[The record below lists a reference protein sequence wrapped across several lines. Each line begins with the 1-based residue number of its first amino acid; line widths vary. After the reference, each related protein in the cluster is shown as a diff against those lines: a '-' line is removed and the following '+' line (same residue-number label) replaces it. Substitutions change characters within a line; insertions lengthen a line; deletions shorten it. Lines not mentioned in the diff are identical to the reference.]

1 MNKNT
6 ALYSGTAVLFGLT
19 CFSQMSVGVA
29 AGDLSTVDAATREN
43 YYQWSSPDA
52 YSLGSGNTYG
62 SEPTSPSNN
71 VTSTTSSGAA
81 IPASTYTVQ
90 PSETLFAVVR
100 QTGVP
105 LQQLIQLN
113 DLQPPYPVKA
123 GQKLRLNGAANI
135 TSPTPNIAVL
145 PPVPGATYTVKAG
158 ETLYQVMRQTGVHVK
173 QLVKLNNLKQPY
185 HVKAGQ
191 VLKTGK

>member
-19 CFSQMSVGVA
+19 CFSHMSMSVA
-29 AGDLSTVDAATREN
+29 AGNLSTVDAATREN
-43 YYQWSSPDA
+43 YYQWPSPDA
-52 YSLGSGNTYG
+52 YSLGNGNTYG
-62 SEPTSPSNN
+62 SEPTSPSNS
-71 VTSTTSSGAA
+71 VTSTVSSGAA
-81 IPASTYTVQ
+81 APAYIVQ

-100 QTGVP
+100 QTGVS
-105 LQQLIQLN
+105 LQKIIQLN
-113 DLQPPYPVKA
+113 DLQPPYQVKS
-123 GQKLRLNGAANI
+123 GKKLRLNGEASI
-135 TSPTPNIAVL
+135 TSPTPSIAVL
-145 PPVPGATYTVKAG
+145 PPALGATYTVKAG

-185 HVKAGQ
+185 HIKAGQ

>member
-19 CFSQMSVGVA
+19 CFSHMSMSVA

-43 YYQWSSPDA
+43 YYQWPSPDA
-52 YSLGSGNTYG
+52 YSLGNGNTYG
-62 SEPTSPSNN
+62 SEPTSPSNS
-71 VTSTTSSGAA
+71 VTSTVSSGAA
-81 IPASTYTVQ
+81 ASAYIVQ

-100 QTGVP
+100 QTGVS
-105 LQQLIQLN
+105 LQKIIQLN
-113 DLQPPYPVKA
+113 DLQPPYQVKA
-123 GQKLRLNGAANI
+123 GQKLRLNGEASI
-135 TSPTPNIAVL
+135 TSPTPSIAVL
-145 PPVPGATYTVKAG
+145 PPALGATYTVKAG

-185 HVKAGQ
+185 HIKAGQ

>member
-19 CFSQMSVGVA
+19 CFSHMSMSVA

-43 YYQWSSPDA
+43 YYQWPSPDA
-52 YSLGSGNTYG
+52 YSLGNSNTYG
-62 SEPTSPSNN
+62 SEPTSPSNS
-71 VTSTTSSGAA
+71 VTSTVSSGAA
-81 IPASTYTVQ
+81 ASAYIVQ

-100 QTGVP
+100 QTGVS
-105 LQQLIQLN
+105 LQKIIQLN
-113 DLQPPYPVKA
+113 DLQPPYQVKA
-123 GQKLRLNGAANI
+123 GQKLRLNGEASI
-135 TSPTPNIAVL
+135 TSPTPSIAVL
-145 PPVPGATYTVKAG
+145 PPALGATYTVKAG

-185 HVKAGQ
+185 HIKAGQ

>member
-1 MNKNT
+1 M
-6 ALYSGTAVLFGLT
+6 
-19 CFSQMSVGVA
+19 
-29 AGDLSTVDAATREN
+29 
-43 YYQWSSPDA
+43 
-52 YSLGSGNTYG
+52 GSGNTYG